1 MKMSMYSRF
10 FAETMVKMLF
20 VPPAIYWYQPTVY
33 MLCTS
38 QIKSTTVIIGIIIF
52 LER

>member
-10 FAETMVKMLF
+10 FAETMVMLF

-38 QIKSTTVIIGIIIF
+38 QIKLTTVIIGIIIF